1 MLLYDC
7 FLSHTCY
14 HFIQYVHNILI
25 SYALPYALLLFVCHQ
40 QEIKQLTTL
49 NEDQK
54 KVNGDLLSKASSLEL
69 KIEKMQSDEEVTIKL
84 LKKDVTAQKAVR

>member
-25 SYALPYALLLFVCHQ
+25 SYALLLFVCHQ

-69 KIEKMQSDEEVTIKL
+69 KIKKMQSDEEVTIKL